1 MKEIKYFVD
10 MRPYSYGRSL
20 HCQICNAVVFPLTF
34 DGKKIVHECKCT
46 KEELKKRKVY
56 K

>member
-10 MRPYSYGRSL
+10 MRPYSYGKSL
-20 HCQICNAVVFPLTF
+20 NCQICNTILFPLTF
-34 DGKKIVHECKCT
+34 SGKNIGDNCKCT

>member
-1 MKEIKYFVD
+1 MKQINYYVD
-10 MRPYSYGRSL
+10 MKPTFLQKSI
-20 HCQICNAVVFPLTF
+20 HCQICNAIIFPLTF
-34 DGKKIVHECKCT
+34 SDKGIQEKCKCT